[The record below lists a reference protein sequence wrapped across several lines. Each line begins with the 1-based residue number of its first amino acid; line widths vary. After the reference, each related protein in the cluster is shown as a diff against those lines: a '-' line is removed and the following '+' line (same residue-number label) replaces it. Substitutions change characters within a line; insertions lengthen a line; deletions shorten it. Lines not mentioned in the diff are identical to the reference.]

1 MDGRSLGILSAV
13 EKGSDNLPNLDPFHD
28 IDPLTVGSS
37 AFQETTRLD
46 LDLDPAEL
54 ESYKRV
60 ENPDDDDMVT
70 EMNGKYP
77 WETTRQ
83 ACF

>member
-1 MDGRSLGILSAV
+1 MTSDRGHETVLNGWKKSVILSAV

-37 AFQETTRLD
+37 AFQETARLN
-46 LDLDPAEL
+46 LDPAEL
-54 ESYKRV
+54 ESYRRV
-60 ENPDDDDMVT
+60 KIPDDDDD

-77 WETTRQ
+77 
-83 ACF
+83 